1 MLFVGLFIIGMAG
14 VAYLI
19 NKQYQIDQQD
29 TDWRQ

>member
-14 VAYLI
+14 VVYLI